1 MDFKTFHHAYRAVLQ
16 SVFEEPE
23 YRSSPRGFP
32 SVEQVGVRYRLLDPT
47 QRVPLAQA
55 RRLNIIF
62 NFAEALWYLSGRDDL
77 DFIAYY
83 APGMRK
89 YSADGVRLAGTAYGR
104 ALFGRHGGSPS
115 QWQRVVEELRGDR
128 DSKRAVLQIFRSEEL
143 LTPGNPDV
151 SCTLGL
157 QFLLREGALH
167 AVGMMRAND
176 AYRGMSSDVFSF
188 TFLQEMLARELAVQ
202 LGEYTHFVGSLHVY
216 DPDRE
221 RVAAVLADP
230 ASQREP
236 EFTFPAMPEG
246 DNWPYVREVLRLEE
260 ALRHNRHRLGDEQ
273 LGLPDYWVQVVL
285 LFEVQ
290 RRLRREESVDEAL
303 LGRLWPVHRR
313 LVAHRWP
320 SLPVAA
326 GRPQN

>member
-1 MDFKTFHHAYRAVLQ
+1 MDFKTFHHAYPAVLR
-16 SVFEEPE
+16 SVFEQPE
-23 YRSSPRGFP
+23 YRNSPRGFP
-32 SVEQVGVRYRLLDPT
+32 SVEQLGVRYRLLDPT
-47 QRVPLAQA
+47 QRVPLAPA
-55 RRLNIIF
+55 RRLNIVF
-62 NFAEALWYLSGRDDL
+62 NYAEALWYLSGRDDL

-89 YSADGVRLAGTAYGR
+89 YSADGVRLTGTAYGR
-104 ALFGRHGGSPS
+104 ALFGRDGDGRS
-115 QWQRVVEELRGDR
+115 QWQRVVDELRGDP

-167 AVGMMRAND
+167 AVAMMRAND

-188 TFLQEMLARELAVQ
+188 TFLQEMLARELGVQ
-202 LGEYTHFVGSLHVY
+202 LGEYTHFAGSLHVY

-230 ASQREP
+230 ASGREP
-236 EFTFPAMPEG
+236 EFTFPALPEG
-246 DNWPYVREVLRLEE
+246 DNRPHVREVLRLEE
-260 ALRHNRHRLGDEQ
+260 ALRRNELRLGDER
-273 LGLPDYWVQVVL
+273 LDLPDYWVQVVL
-285 LFEVQ
+285 LFEVH
-290 RRLRREESVDEAL
+290 RRLRREEPVDEAL
-303 LGRLWPVHRR
+303 LGRLWPVHRW
-313 LVAHRWP
+313 LLSHRWP
-320 SLPVAA
+320 SLPAVP